1 MMKQHLMGK
10 KIIFYSLIPIFSALL
25 CFNHDAMAQASAPHG
40 SVRLTVLAGGNVP
53 FVFNSMEKYLNGINY
68 PTWTRLGI
76 TVVDSPAAPTL
87 LTWTL
92 EFRALTASFT
102 GEDPGNT
109 LPLEILELTPTG
121 LGVPAYTFVSAVPLE
136 LTSADQTL
144 VSDVL
149 PPNRSYV
156 DDQVDITYDCGR
168 NLLGGPPASKEL
180 LELVPPAAADY
191 YVVDIVFTLR
201 ADP

>member
-1 MMKQHLMGK
+1 MKK
-10 KIIFYSLIPIFSALL
+10 KLTYSLILILSVLL
-25 CFNHDAMAQASAPHG
+25 CLGSDAMAQASAPHG

-53 FVFNSMEKYLNGINY
+53 FVFNSMEKYRNGINY
-68 PTWTRLGI
+68 DRWTKFGI

-92 EFRALTASFT
+92 EFRALTVSFT

-109 LPLEILELTPTG
+109 LPLQILELTPTG
-121 LGVPAYTFVSAVPLE
+121 LGVPAYTFVSAVPIE
-136 LTSADQTL
+136 LQSFNQTL

-156 DDQVDITYDCGR
+156 DDHVDITYDCGR
-168 NLLGGPPASKEL
+168 NLLAGPPASKEL

-201 ADP
+201 ANP